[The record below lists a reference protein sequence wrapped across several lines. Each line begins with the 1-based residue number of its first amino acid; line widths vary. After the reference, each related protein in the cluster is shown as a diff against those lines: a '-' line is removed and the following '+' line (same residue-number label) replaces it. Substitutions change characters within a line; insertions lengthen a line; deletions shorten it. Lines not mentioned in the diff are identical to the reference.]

1 MGGNEINSSQ
11 KRYMST
17 FSVDKETMESMLTNQ
32 GTNLWQLSLG
42 HPVLLVFLRHFG
54 CTFCREALS
63 DIAKIKPR
71 IESKGIS
78 VVFVHMTENKI
89 ADRYFQRYELSGAIH
104 ISDPECNYYAKFG
117 LVKGNFTQLYG
128 LQSWIRGFQSSVVE
142 GNGAGFRRIGD
153 GFQMPGVFVIH
164 KGKIKDAFIH
174 RLSHDRPDYESLV
187 LNCCEIK

>member
-1 MGGNEINSSQ
+1 
-11 KRYMST
+11 MST
-17 FSVDKETMESMLTNQ
+17 FLVDQETMESMLTNQ
-32 GTNLWQLSLG
+32 GTNLWHLSFE

-71 IESKGIS
+71 IESKGIG

-89 ADRYFQRYELSGAIH
+89 ADRYFQRYELPGAVH
-104 ISDPECNYYAKFG
+104 ISDPECDYYAKFG

-128 LQSWIRGFQSSVVE
+128 LQSWIRGFQSSVIE
-142 GNGAGFRRIGD
+142 GNGAGFRQIGD
-153 GFQMPGVFVIH
+153 GFQMPGVFVIYE
-164 KGKIKDAFIH
+164 GKIKDAFIH

>member
-1 MGGNEINSSQ
+1 MGKNEINSFQ

-17 FSVDKETMESMLTNQ
+17 FLVDQETMESMLTNQ
-32 GTNLWQLSLG
+32 GTNLWHLSFE

-71 IESKGIS
+71 IESKGIG

-89 ADRYFQRYELSGAIH
+89 ADRYFQRYELPGAVH
-104 ISDPECNYYAKFG
+104 ISDPECDYYAKFG

-128 LQSWIRGFQSSVVE
+128 LQSWIRGFQSSVIE
-142 GNGAGFRRIGD
+142 GNGAGFRQIGD

-164 KGKIKDAFIH
+164 EGKIKDAFIH